1 MSQLEKNGS
10 STNSQTINLR
20 RLIMEYN
27 SQINHNEN
35 RQNIDNY
42 FNSQVQE
49 HELILQCL
57 QTLMNER
64 DRNNQ

>member
-10 STNSQTINLR
+10 STNSRTINLR

-27 SQINHNEN
+27 PQINHNEN